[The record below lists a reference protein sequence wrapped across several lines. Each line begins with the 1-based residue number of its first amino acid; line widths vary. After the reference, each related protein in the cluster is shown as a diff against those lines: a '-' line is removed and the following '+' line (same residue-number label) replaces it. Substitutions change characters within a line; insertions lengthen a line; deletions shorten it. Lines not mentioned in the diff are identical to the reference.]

1 MQGEGLAYLEV
12 RLAEVLVL
20 LNVEPK
26 VERVLG
32 GLALEEDLR
41 GQCVIRVRDHG
52 ACSDVRELTVN
63 TTLRAPSSLRMQ
75 RQ

>member
-1 MQGEGLAYLEV
+1 MGSMSRMQGKGLAYLEV

-26 VERVLG
+26 VERVLS

-41 GQCVIRVRDHG
+41 GQCVIRVRDQS
-52 ACSDVRELTVN
+52 A
-63 TTLRAPSSLRMQ
+63 
-75 RQ
+75 